1 MSDVT
6 ADLAR
11 AEAARRSQSR
21 LNLLLSLTLL
31 GLLLLLWTVLAVSTR
46 NFLTEIN
53 ITNLM
58 RQAYLVAILA
68 VGQTFVIITGGID
81 LSVGAVIGFCSVIL
95 ALLLKAPVAIPVAI
109 LLTLALGALIG
120 AFHGFGIVQLGLP
133 PFIMTLATLTALR
146 GMGFLIT
153 NGSTISGL
161 PEDFTAFAPSSF
173 LGIPSLFW
181 MVIVVGVPSY
191 VFLHHT
197 RWGRYLF
204 AIGSNPEAARL
215 TGINVKRMIY
225 VAYILSAFL
234 AAVAAVLTTSRLSI
248 GTQNTG
254 QGLEL
259 QAIAASVIGGTS
271 VVRRGRQHQRAAARQ
286 LPADHHRQRRQPAER
301 QPVLAADHHR
311 RADHRDRIP
320 RPAPPAST
328 LNPTA
333 SATERRCW

>member
-1 MSDVT
+1 
-6 ADLAR
+6 
-11 AEAARRSQSR
+11 
-21 LNLLLSLTLL
+21 LL
-31 GLLLLLWTVLAVSTR
+31 GLLVLLWVALALSTR
-46 NFLTEIN
+46 MFLSEIN

-68 VGQTFVIITGGID
+68 VGQTFVIITAGID

-95 ALLLKAPVAIPVAI
+95 ALMLKAEMSIPVAI
-109 LLTLALGALIG
+109 LLTLAAGAAIG
-120 AFHGFGIVQLGLP
+120 VFHGFGIVQLGLP

-146 GMGFLIT
+146 GTGFLIT

-161 PEDFTAFAPSSF
+161 PDAFTSFAPSSF

-181 MVIVVGVPSY
+181 MVIVVAAPSY
-191 VFLHHT
+191 VFLHHS

-215 TGINVKRMIY
+215 SGVNVSRMIY

-234 AAVAAVLTTSRLSI
+234 AAVAAVLATSRLSI

-259 QAIAASVIGGTS
+259 QAIAATVIGGTS
-271 VVRRGRQHQRAAARQ
+271 LFGAVGSIYGPLLGSFLLTTIANGANLLNVNPFWQLIITGALIIVIVYFDQLRR
-286 LPADHHRQRRQPAER
+286 RR
-301 QPVLAADHHR
+301 
-311 RADHRDRIP
+311 
-320 RPAPPAST
+320 
-328 LNPTA
+328 
-333 SATERRCW
+333 